1 MFVNYEKLLNVLNN
15 RNVELVEF
23 LSELGLENCKE
34 CILNNELLTSNIYK
48 KMSDYLNV
56 SLTDLIEIR

>member
-23 LSELGLENCKE
+23 LSELGLENCE
-34 CILNNELLTSNIYK
+34 EYILNNELLTSDIYK

-56 SLTDLIEIR
+56 SLTDLIEIG

>member
-34 CILNNELLTSNIYK
+34 CILNNELLTSDIYK

-56 SLTDLIEIR
+56 SLTDLIEIG